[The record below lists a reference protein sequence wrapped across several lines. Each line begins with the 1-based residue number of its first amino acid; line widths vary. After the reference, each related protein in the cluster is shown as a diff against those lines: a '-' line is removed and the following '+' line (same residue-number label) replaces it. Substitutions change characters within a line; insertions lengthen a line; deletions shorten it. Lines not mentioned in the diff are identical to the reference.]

1 MSTVGQVA
9 AQCLERMLLAQ
20 CELLTARGR
29 GRVTRCHPDV
39 QVVRQLPRGRV
50 EGFVQG
56 IRLDFEGALAPS
68 GRCVL
73 LEAKT
78 SHAGTS
84 WPLADLGDE
93 QALRMAA
100 WASCGA
106 LALLYVQ
113 RWDGLSRA
121 GDYLLPVDG
130 QGRIAGLVTH
140 PALAVLDGE
149 RKSIRWEDM
158 EPWKV
163 GAGELWLDA
172 AERLGGAR

>member
-1 MSTVGQVA
+1 M
-9 AQCLERMLLAQ
+9 
-20 CELLTARGR
+20 
-29 GRVTRCHPDV
+29 
-39 QVVRQLPRGRV
+39 
-50 EGFVQG
+50 
-56 IRLDFEGALAPS
+56 LDFEGALAPS

-93 QALRMAA
+93 QALRMAS

-113 RWDGLSRA
+113 RWDGLTRA

-130 QGRIAGLVTH
+130 AGRIAGLVTH
-140 PALAVLDGE
+140 PAVAVLDGE
-149 RKSIRWEDM
+149 RRSIRWEDM
-158 EPWKV
+158 EPWRV
-163 GAGELWLDA
+163 RGDELWLDA

>member
-1 MSTVGQVA
+1 MTTAGQVA
-9 AQCLERMLLAQ
+9 AQGLERMLLAQ
-20 CELLTARGR
+20 CEVMAARGR
-29 GRVTRCHPDV
+29 ARVTRCHPAV
-39 QVVRQLPRGRV
+39 QVVRALKGGRV
-50 EGFVQG
+50 EGFVTG
-56 IRLDFEGALAPS
+56 IMLDFEGVLSPS

-84 WPLADLGDE
+84 WPLCDLGDE
-93 QALRMAA
+93 QALRMAS

-130 QGRIAGLVTH
+130 AGRIAGLVTH
-140 PALAVLDGE
+140 PALLVLSNE

-158 EPWKV
+158 EPWRV
-163 GAGELWLDA
+163 AAGESWLDA
-172 AERLGGAR
+172 AKRLGGA